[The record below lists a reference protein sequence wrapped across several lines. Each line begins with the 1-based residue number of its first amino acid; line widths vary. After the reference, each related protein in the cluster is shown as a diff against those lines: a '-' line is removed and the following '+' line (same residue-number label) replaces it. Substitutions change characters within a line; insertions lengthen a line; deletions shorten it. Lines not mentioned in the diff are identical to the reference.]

1 MRTGSTGRDGA
12 AAEAGMR
19 RRKTAD
25 RQERFAREYVKD
37 LNGRRSAIA
46 AGYSENGADV
56 VASRLLGNA
65 NVKKLVA
72 DLTKEKFSKLDIS
85 AERILQELARL
96 AFLDPR
102 KLFNESG
109 GLRPIHE
116 LDEDTARAIAGLDHE
131 KLFEHFGKGQAKH
144 VGTTS
149 KVKLADKT
157 RALQLLGQ
165 YRKLFTEK
173 VEVTG
178 LEGLADKL
186 NRIRQRKH
194 GNRGD

>member
-1 MRTGSTGRDGA
+1 MRTGSTGRDGIA
-12 AAEAGMR
+12 ARTGMR
-19 RRKTAD
+19 RNSR
-25 RQERFAREYVKD
+25 EELFAREYVKD
-37 LNGRRSAIA
+37 LNGQRAATA
-46 AGYSENGADV
+46 AGYSERTAAV
-56 VASRLLGNA
+56 TASQLLSKPK
-65 NVKKLVA
+65 VKKLVA

-116 LDEDTARAIAGLDHE
+116 LDEDTARAIAGLDHDQ
-131 KLFEHFGKGQAKH
+131 LFEHFGKGQAKH

-194 GNRGD
+194 GNRSD